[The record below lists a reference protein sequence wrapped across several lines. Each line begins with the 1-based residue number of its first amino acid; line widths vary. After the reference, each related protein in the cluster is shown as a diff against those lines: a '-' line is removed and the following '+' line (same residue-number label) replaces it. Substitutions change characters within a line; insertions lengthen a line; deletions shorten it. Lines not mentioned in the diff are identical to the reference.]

1 MCLLPAPIKI
11 AQDKSAWQAQTCS
24 TCTVVTVINSILSPS
39 VFQGKGDPGYWET
52 SRMLL
57 EAGLCLALQ
66 DDELKD
72 SSYKQG
78 GVLTP
83 GSAMGMILAER
94 IQKAMDTFKLQES

>member
-1 MCLLPAPIKI
+1 
-11 AQDKSAWQAQTCS
+11 
-24 TCTVVTVINSILSPS
+24 
-39 VFQGKGDPGYWET
+39 
-52 SRMLL
+52 MLL

-72 SSYKQG
+72 STYKQG

-94 IQKAMDTFKLQES
+94 IQKAMNTFKLQVS